1 MKITKRQLRR
11 IIREAMRAPSAEM
24 AATASEHDAE
34 ARGMAASYRQG
45 YSDAYRGPG
54 YKKRGNREY
63 LRGYQQGATD
73 VEQGKPP
80 PDDFQPERRR
90 RR

>member
-1 MKITKRQLRR
+1 MKITRRQLRR
-11 IIREAMRAPSAEM
+11 IIREYGR
-24 AATASEHDAE
+24 SEHDAE

-73 VEQGKPP
+73 AEQGKPP